1 MSEQVTP
8 GLEEPEQCPVDRVP
22 RREPVVVPLLV
33 PQAAVAVEKRI
44 QPVDEQ
50 TSSGR

>member
-1 MSEQVTP
+1 M
-8 GLEEPEQCPVDRVP
+8 
-22 RREPVVVPLLV
+22 VPLLV

-50 TSSGR
+50 TSSGRYPPRSTR